1 MHCQVQ
7 YNCPGQ
13 VNIALGQ
20 VKIEVHQPGGQVT
33 LASVLVS
40 LNKNNVSLI
49 SGNFQSEA
57 FQTKTA
63 RLVNHCIT

>member
-1 MHCQVQ
+1 M
-7 YNCPGQ
+7 
-13 VNIALGQ
+13 
-20 VKIEVHQPGGQVT
+20 T

-49 SGNFQSEA
+49 SGNFQSEV

-63 RLVNHCIT
+63 RLVNHYIT